1 MTNWSGLQSKIKSQW
16 ANFNLSEWS
25 SGFLLEKNRLAMLI
39 ISFIAVGFCAYLWYS
54 YIYNPSWSESRK
66 QEYIESRKE
75 ESVVFDKNNFNKVI
89 SETENRKNNFQKS
102 TENIPDIFSLE

>member
-1 MTNWSGLQSKIKSQW
+1 VNFNEIKLKIKSRL
-16 ANFNLSEWS
+16 AEFDFFDWS
-25 SGFLLEKNRLAMLI
+25 SSFLLKRNRVVLI
-39 ISFIAVGFCAYLWYS
+39 IFSLILLGYCVYLWYS
-54 YIYNPSWSESRK
+54 FIYNPSWSEGRK

-102 TENIPDIFSLE
+102 AENIPDIFSLE